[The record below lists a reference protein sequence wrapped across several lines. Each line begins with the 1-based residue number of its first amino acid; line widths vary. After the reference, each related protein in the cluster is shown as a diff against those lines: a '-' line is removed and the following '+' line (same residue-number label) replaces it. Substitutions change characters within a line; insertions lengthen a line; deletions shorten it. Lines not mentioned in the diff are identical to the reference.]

1 MGQHLDLG
9 PTGLSWAL
17 YGSITTLA
25 GVHPAWDA
33 ARSFLEIS
41 MSISN
46 YLLPADPYADWKG
59 SEAPGYVPTARQQP
73 LLDAFAAARASGL
86 RYTADIA
93 QFVSK
98 QLCLTAEVLGRN
110 TTNVD
115 GGDFGHDLFYARSCY
130 EAMRKRQSQIDAA
143 AVMGNLPVDLPLG
156 VLVFNDHKRTTG
168 VVVVDSSNPE
178 HIRLRGTRGKL
189 RLEFTTDAVSIK
201 GAIERAASK
210 GFRKDSFEVFVAGL
224 ATSASVDA
232 DFVKCAESAPSDC
245 DLFATC

>member
-17 YGSITTLA
+17 RGPITTLA

-46 YLLPADPYADWKG
+46 YHLPADPYADWKG

-110 TTNVD
+110 KTNVD

-130 EAMRKRQSQIDAA
+130 EAMRKHQSQIDAA
-143 AVMGNLPVDLPLG
+143 ASMGNLPVDLPLG

-168 VVVVDSSNPE
+168 VVVVHSSDPE
-178 HIRLRGTRGKL
+178 HIRLRGTRGKM
-189 RLEFTTDAVSIK
+189 RMEFTTDAVSIK

-210 GFRKDSFEVFVAGL
+210 GLRKDSFEDFVACL
-224 ATSASVDA
+224 VASASAHSDRA
-232 DFVKCAESAPSDC
+232 KCAATAPADC
-245 DLFATC
+245 DLFATS

>member
-46 YLLPADPYADWKG
+46 YHLPADPYADWKG

-98 QLCLTAEVLGRN
+98 QLCLL
-110 TTNVD
+110 
-115 GGDFGHDLFYARSCY
+115 
-130 EAMRKRQSQIDAA
+130 
-143 AVMGNLPVDLPLG
+143 
-156 VLVFNDHKRTTG
+156 
-168 VVVVDSSNPE
+168 
-178 HIRLRGTRGKL
+178 IR
-189 RLEFTTDAVSIK
+189 
-201 GAIERAASK
+201 
-210 GFRKDSFEVFVAGL
+210 
-224 ATSASVDA
+224 
-232 DFVKCAESAPSDC
+232 P
-245 DLFATC
+245 